1 MEDKANITEEMKN
14 VTVSESDEKTVRE
27 DREPSTTRGTFVLTE
42 RKRWAFLG
50 LPFTFTRYTLKE
62 DVLTIDSGFFKK
74 VQNDC
79 YMYKIQDTVL
89 SVSLLQRVFGI
100 ATVICKTSDVTH
112 GQLVLKNIKNA
123 KTIKDFIV
131 ECSEEQ
137 RLKRRT
143 INTLN
148 IDADVDGD
156 LDGEL

>member
-1 MEDKANITEEMKN
+1 MA
-14 VTVSESDEKTVRE
+14 
-27 DREPSTTRGTFVLTE
+27 FVE
-42 RKRWAFLG
+42 RKRWLFLG
-50 LPFTFTRYTLKE
+50 LPLTFTKYTITE
-62 DVLTIDSGFFKK
+62 EQITINSGLFTR
-74 VQNDC
+74 VENDC

-89 SVSLLQRVFGI
+89 SVSLLQRIFGI
-100 ATVICKTSDVTH
+100 ATVVCKTSDVTH

-123 KTIKDFIV
+123 KAIKDFIV

-156 LDGEL
+156 IDGDL

>member
-1 MEDKANITEEMKN
+1 MAF
-14 VTVSESDEKTVRE
+14 VEK
-27 DREPSTTRGTFVLTE
+27 
-42 RKRWAFLG
+42 KRWTFLG
-50 LPFTFTRYTLKE
+50 LPFTFTKYTITE
-62 DVLTIDSGFFKK
+62 EQITINSGFFTR
-74 VQNDC
+74 VENDC

-89 SVSLLQRVFGI
+89 SVSLIQKIFGI

>member
-1 MEDKANITEEMKN
+1 MA
-14 VTVSESDEKTVRE
+14 
-27 DREPSTTRGTFVLTE
+27 FVE
-42 RKRWAFLG
+42 RKRWLFFG
-50 LPFTFTRYTLKE
+50 LPFTFTKYTITEEQITINSGL
-62 DVLTIDSGFFKK
+62 LTQ
-74 VQNDC
+74 VENDC
-79 YMYKIQDTVL
+79 FMYKIQDTVL
-89 SVSLLQRVFGI
+89 SVSLFQKIFGI

-137 RLKRRT
+137 RMKRRT

>member
-1 MEDKANITEEMKN
+1 MAF
-14 VTVSESDEKTVRE
+14 VEK
-27 DREPSTTRGTFVLTE
+27 
-42 RKRWAFLG
+42 KRWTFLG
-50 LPFTFTRYTLKE
+50 LPLTFTKYTITE
-62 DVLTIDSGFFKK
+62 EQITINSGLFTRIE
-74 VQNDC
+74 NDC

-89 SVSLLQRVFGI
+89 SVSLIQRIFGI

-123 KTIKDFIV
+123 KAIKDFIV

-137 RLKRRT
+137 RMKRRT

-156 LDGEL
+156 IDGEF

>member
-1 MEDKANITEEMKN
+1 MAF
-14 VTVSESDEKTVRE
+14 VEK
-27 DREPSTTRGTFVLTE
+27 
-42 RKRWAFLG
+42 KRWLFLG
-50 LPFTFTRYTLKE
+50 LPFTFTKYTITE
-62 DVLTIDSGFFKK
+62 EQITINSGLFTRIE
-74 VQNDC
+74 NDC

-89 SVSLLQRVFGI
+89 SVSLLQRIFGI
-100 ATVICKTSDVTH
+100 ATVVCKTSDVTH

-123 KTIKDFIV
+123 KAIKDFIV

-156 LDGEL
+156 FDGEL

>member
-1 MEDKANITEEMKN
+1 MA
-14 VTVSESDEKTVRE
+14 
-27 DREPSTTRGTFVLTE
+27 FVE
-42 RKRWAFLG
+42 RKRWLFFG
-50 LPFTFTRYTLKE
+50 LPFTFTKYTVTE
-62 DVLTIDSGFFKK
+62 EQITINSGLFTQ
-74 VQNDC
+74 VENDC
-79 YMYKIQDTVL
+79 FMYKIQDTVL
-89 SVSLLQRVFGI
+89 SVSLIQKIFGI

-137 RLKRRT
+137 RMKRRT

-156 LDGEL
+156 IDGEL

>member
-1 MEDKANITEEMKN
+1 MAF
-14 VTVSESDEKTVRE
+14 VEK
-27 DREPSTTRGTFVLTE
+27 
-42 RKRWAFLG
+42 KRWLFLG
-50 LPFTFTRYTLKE
+50 LPFTFTKYTITE
-62 DVLTIDSGFFKK
+62 EQITINSGLFTRIE
-74 VQNDC
+74 NDC

-89 SVSLLQRVFGI
+89 SVSLLQRIFGI
-100 ATVICKTSDVTH
+100 ATVVCKTSDVTH

-123 KTIKDFIV
+123 KAIKDFIV

>member
-1 MEDKANITEEMKN
+1 MAF
-14 VTVSESDEKTVRE
+14 VEK
-27 DREPSTTRGTFVLTE
+27 
-42 RKRWAFLG
+42 KRWLFLG
-50 LPFTFTRYTLKE
+50 LPFTFTKYTITE
-62 DVLTIDSGFFKK
+62 EQITINSGLFTR
-74 VQNDC
+74 VENDC

-89 SVSLLQRVFGI
+89 SVSLLQRIFGI
-100 ATVICKTSDVTH
+100 ATVVCKTSDVTH

-123 KTIKDFIV
+123 KAIKDFIV

-156 LDGEL
+156 FDGEL

>member
-1 MEDKANITEEMKN
+1 MIERVVFFMAF
-14 VTVSESDEKTVRE
+14 VEK
-27 DREPSTTRGTFVLTE
+27 
-42 RKRWAFLG
+42 KRWLFLG
-50 LPFTFTRYTLKE
+50 LPFTFTKYTITE
-62 DVLTIDSGFFKK
+62 EQITINSGLFTRIE
-74 VQNDC
+74 NDC

-89 SVSLLQRVFGI
+89 SVSLLQRIFGI
-100 ATVICKTSDVTH
+100 ATVVCKTSDVTH

-123 KTIKDFIV
+123 KAIKDFIV

>member
-1 MEDKANITEEMKN
+1 MAF
-14 VTVSESDEKTVRE
+14 VEK
-27 DREPSTTRGTFVLTE
+27 
-42 RKRWAFLG
+42 KRWLFFG
-50 LPFTFTRYTLKE
+50 LPFTFTKYTITE
-62 DVLTIDSGFFKK
+62 EQITINSGLFTR
-74 VQNDC
+74 VENDC

-89 SVSLLQRVFGI
+89 SVSLFQRIFGI

-123 KTIKDFIV
+123 KAIKDFIV

-148 IDADVDGD
+148 IDADVDGEID
-156 LDGEL
+156 EL

>member
-1 MEDKANITEEMKN
+1 MA
-14 VTVSESDEKTVRE
+14 
-27 DREPSTTRGTFVLTE
+27 FVE
-42 RKRWAFLG
+42 RKRWLFLG
-50 LPFTFTRYTLKE
+50 LPFTFTKYTVTE
-62 DVLTIDSGFFKK
+62 EQITINSGLFTRIE
-74 VQNDC
+74 NDC

-89 SVSLLQRVFGI
+89 SVSLLQRIFGI

-123 KTIKDFIV
+123 KEIKNFIV

-137 RLKRRT
+137 RMKRRT

-156 LDGEL
+156 FDGEL

>member
-1 MEDKANITEEMKN
+1 MA
-14 VTVSESDEKTVRE
+14 
-27 DREPSTTRGTFVLTE
+27 FVE
-42 RKRWAFLG
+42 RKRWLFLG
-50 LPFTFTRYTLKE
+50 LPLTFTKYTITE
-62 DVLTIDSGFFKK
+62 EQITINSGLFTR
-74 VQNDC
+74 VENDC

-89 SVSLLQRVFGI
+89 SVSLIQRIFGI
-100 ATVICKTSDVTH
+100 ATVVCKTSDVTH

-123 KTIKDFIV
+123 KAIKDFIV

-156 LDGEL
+156 IDGDL

>member
-1 MEDKANITEEMKN
+1 MA
-14 VTVSESDEKTVRE
+14 
-27 DREPSTTRGTFVLTE
+27 FVE
-42 RKRWAFLG
+42 RKRWLFFG
-50 LPFTFTRYTLKE
+50 LPFTFTKYTITE
-62 DVLTIDSGFFKK
+62 EQITINSGLFTR
-74 VQNDC
+74 VENDC

-156 LDGEL
+156 IDGEL

>member
-1 MEDKANITEEMKN
+1 MIERVVFFMAF
-14 VTVSESDEKTVRE
+14 VEK
-27 DREPSTTRGTFVLTE
+27 
-42 RKRWAFLG
+42 KRWTFLG
-50 LPFTFTRYTLKE
+50 LPLTFTKYTITE
-62 DVLTIDSGFFKK
+62 EQITINSGLFTRIE
-74 VQNDC
+74 NDC

-89 SVSLLQRVFGI
+89 SVSLIQRIFGI

-137 RLKRRT
+137 RMKRRT

-148 IDADVDGD
+148 IDADVDGE

>member
-1 MEDKANITEEMKN
+1 MA
-14 VTVSESDEKTVRE
+14 
-27 DREPSTTRGTFVLTE
+27 FVE
-42 RKRWAFLG
+42 RKRWLFLG
-50 LPFTFTRYTLKE
+50 LPFTFTKYTVTE
-62 DVLTIDSGFFKK
+62 EQITINSGLFTRIE
-74 VQNDC
+74 NDC

-89 SVSLLQRVFGI
+89 SVSLIQRIFGI
-100 ATVICKTSDVTH
+100 ATVVCKTSDVTH

-123 KTIKDFIV
+123 KAIKDFIV

-156 LDGEL
+156 IDGEL

>member
-1 MEDKANITEEMKN
+1 MAF
-14 VTVSESDEKTVRE
+14 VEK
-27 DREPSTTRGTFVLTE
+27 
-42 RKRWAFLG
+42 KRWTFLG
-50 LPFTFTRYTLKE
+50 LPLTFTKYTITE
-62 DVLTIDSGFFKK
+62 EQITINSGLFTRIE
-74 VQNDC
+74 NDC

-89 SVSLLQRVFGI
+89 SVSLIQRIFGI

-137 RLKRRT
+137 RMKRRT

-148 IDADVDGD
+148 IDADVDGE